1 MARGHWVFLSE
12 CSHGGDGGPGSAPFT
27 SLGMW
32 MVAGRR
38 QGREVLQLPPVL
50 PPLLIAGEAQGMGNF
65 CDTHSCLMRAV
76 LGLHAASTRP
86 GHWAH
91 TATLH
96 QHRLDLDQGFG
107 SVLPCLCGFRHQV
120 PLAGV
125 SVPCRR
131 EVGSCSERSS
141 IQRPHPTLTASS
153 LFPLHRELQR
163 QHNRIVFA
171 AC

>member
-1 MARGHWVFLSE
+1 
-12 CSHGGDGGPGSAPFT
+12 
-27 SLGMW
+27 MW

-50 PPLLIAGEAQGMGNF
+50 PPLLIPEEAQGMGNF
-65 CDTHSCLMRAV
+65 CDTHSCLTRAV
-76 LGLHAASTRP
+76 LRLHAASTGP

-91 TATLH
+91 AASLH
-96 QHRLDLDQGFG
+96 QHRLDLDRGFG
-107 SVLPCLCGFRHQV
+107 SVLPCLCGFRRQV
-120 PLAGV
+120 RLAGV
-125 SVPCRR
+125 SVPRRR
-131 EVGSCSERSS
+131 EVGSCSGRSS
-141 IQRPHPTLTASS
+141 IQRPHPALTASS